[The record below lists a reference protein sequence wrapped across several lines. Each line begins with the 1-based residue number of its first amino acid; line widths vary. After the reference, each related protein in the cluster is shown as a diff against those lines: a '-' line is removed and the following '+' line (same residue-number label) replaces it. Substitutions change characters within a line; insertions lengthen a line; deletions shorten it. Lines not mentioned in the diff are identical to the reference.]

1 MMVNGS
7 SSASPIGAATTV
19 TLSNGGGGIVFV
31 PASAPLIGL
40 NYYDGRFLRA
50 DDLNLE
56 RQGQRAYADYSNQ
69 AGGPGLVYGFD
80 LTWQDTQLSLS
91 PGLAVDPKGRLIY
104 LPDAVNAQVA
114 DLITASQPQTGAAAP
129 AAATSSAGFGPCAP
143 AAASAGGSTPVVG
156 GTELYLV
163 CVSQAEG
170 LCGQSE
176 VFGRICDDA
185 CGSATDRP
193 YVVDGV
199 ALSLLPLKLQHQLPG
214 LSGVT
219 RPEVHLRSQVAS
231 AFFAD
236 EWEQGGSLLSARGLG
251 TNVWCAGATPATAGD
266 AVPIAVL
273 GWDGKAVTLLDEWTA
288 RRERIQAPPW
298 AYWAGRTELRPWP
311 VFLAQVLQFQCQL
324 AGLGQLTPSSTQV
337 LLDRGIVEL
346 PSAGYL
352 PVTIASGAALRTQ
365 VQGLLGGGVDLRF
378 CAVRRDQIAHELER
392 AQHMNRI
399 SLINGLINRT
409 NQELVDI
416 LVPDG
421 LLETD
426 TTQSDYGFAVD
437 LAVGPNASSTTPAT
451 ETAAGLNRLL
461 MQGVGRVTPHG
472 GLTVRAAVAG
482 SPPAGLGDMAGLI
495 GRLGRSEAGL
505 AETLAA
511 LHNLGF
517 GSAVPA
523 AGLLRDLGHLV
534 VRRGIV
540 QRTAGPAGVINVTDA
555 SGEVIAAGVSGW
567 VTLDPFTMPDGG
579 YAAFHLGFDLIVVAG
594 ETLSVKFT
602 ADGQLKRLWGRVG
615 DTGLEV
621 AISVTGFAQASISSG
636 TYTYPWK
643 TGFTLP
649 MVLHH
654 AQLGLN
660 NVIAL
665 SDDQTT
671 WITSVGWHGDPI
683 QATGSVLLKTS
694 DQGQYL
700 TTDTVIQ
707 DAFTLALGGIGR
719 QAPPPPAGY
728 EAIAAL
734 DAAQETSINQP
745 GDPHREAAISAL
757 QLLSGLY
764 PEDATYVERGYGEL
778 FPPPPS
784 QPSQVRPITDW
795 VLFRRRRREDCEGT
809 ATPAQPGTSKVAAWV
824 AYADSVDDAMAMT
837 GELFDSGGAKIQWQP
852 PGGVPLDFE
861 AGAATLLTTPSAWQN
876 RYSAAG
882 GGKVIYSAGYASAP
896 GASDIPAGVGR
907 AHALIDASAPAATP
921 DPKRRVDLVG
931 TPPATQML
939 GGTDGSIFLIT
950 YRPDRVDVYTVDA
963 VDNQPLAAA
972 IRDHPDLAAVAAADL
987 AVSLL
992 ASVDAAAGL
1001 TPPASWLT
1009 SELDKRRAGTAANH
1023 DKAPVVV
1030 SAVVWG
1036 TYYALSGERR
1046 TQSQDHV
1053 KGILTA
1059 LNLSAT
1065 QTQDF
1070 DFVPGTGAPV
1080 RVYVLFERQPGQI
1093 N

>member
-1 MMVNGS
+1 MTANGS

-19 TLSNGGGGIVFV
+19 TLSNGGGGLVFV

-129 AAATSSAGFGPCAP
+129 PAATSSAGFGPCAP
-143 AAASAGGSTPVVG
+143 ATASAGGSTPVVG

-163 CVSQAEG
+163 CVSQAQG

-185 CGSATDRP
+185 CVSATDRP

-199 ALSLLPLKLQHQLPG
+199 ALSLLPLKLQHPLPG

-236 EWEQGGSLLSARGLG
+236 EWDQGGSLLSARGLG

-311 VFLAQVLQFQCQL
+311 MFLAQVLQFQCQL

-421 LLETD
+421 QLETD

-437 LAVGPNASSTTPAT
+437 LAVGPNASSTTSAT
-451 ETAAGLNRLL
+451 ETAADLNRLL
-461 MQGVGRVTPHG
+461 MQGVGRVTPGG

-511 LHNLGF
+511 LHKLGF

-523 AGLLRDLGHLV
+523 AGLLRDVGHLV

-540 QRTAGPAGVINVTDA
+540 QRTAGPAVVINVTDA
-555 SGEVIAAGVSGW
+555 SGDVIAAGISGW
-567 VTLDPFTMPDGG
+567 VTLDPFTMADGG

-594 ETLSVKFT
+594 ETLSVKFS

-636 TYTYPWK
+636 TYTYPWS
-643 TGFTLP
+643 TSFTLP

-707 DAFTLALGGIGR
+707 NAFTLALGGIGR
-719 QAPPPPAGY
+719 RRTPSAGY

-764 PEDATYVERGYGEL
+764 PEDATYVERGYAEL
-778 FPPPPS
+778 FPPAPA
-784 QPSQVRPITDW
+784 QPSRVRPITDW

-809 ATPAQPGTSKVAAWV
+809 VAPTQPGTSKVAAWV
-824 AYADSVDDAMAMT
+824 AYAKTVEEAMTMT
-837 GELFDSGGAKIQWQP
+837 GELFDSSGADIQWQP
-852 PGGVPLDFE
+852 PGGVSLDFE
-861 AGAATLLTTPSAWQN
+861 AGAATLLTTPSAWQGQ
-876 RYSAAG
+876 YSAAG

-907 AHALIDASAPAATP
+907 AQALIDASAPAATP
-921 DPKRRVDLVG
+921 DPKGRVDLVG

-950 YRPDRVDVYTVDA
+950 YRPDRVDVFTVDA
-963 VDNQPLAAA
+963 TDNKDLAAA
-972 IRDHPDLAAVAAADL
+972 IRDHPDLATVAGAGT

-992 ASVDAAAGL
+992 ASVDVAGGL
-1001 TPPASWLT
+1001 TPPASELR
-1009 SELDKRRAGTAANH
+1009 SELDKRQKGIAT
-1023 DKAPVVV
+1023 PVAV
-1030 SAVVWG
+1030 SAVVW
-1036 TYYALSGERR
+1036 TYYALSGERKA
-1046 TQSQDHV
+1046 QSQDHISRV
-1053 KGILTA
+1053 LSA
-1059 LNLSAT
+1059 LNLSAAAT
-1065 QTQDF
+1065 RDF